1 MISKTK
7 LRDHK
12 KIDED
17 HENII
22 REIKNLK
29 TELQERELS
38 LPAHSIRPHQLLII
52 EELENRLHELEER
65 LRLGGREKSRK
76 EEK

>member
-1 MISKTK
+1 M
-7 LRDHK
+7 D
-12 KIDED
+12 DD
-17 HENII
+17 HENMI

-38 LPAHSIRPHQLLII
+38 LSAHSVRPHQLLII
-52 EELENRLHELEER
+52 EELENRLHELEEK
-65 LRLGGREKSRK
+65 LRLQGREKSRK

>member
-1 MISKTK
+1 M
-7 LRDHK
+7 
-12 KIDED
+12 DED
-17 HENII
+17 RENII

-76 EEK
+76 ERK

>member
-1 MISKTK
+1 M
-7 LRDHK
+7 
-12 KIDED
+12 DED
-17 HENII
+17 RENMI

-38 LPAHSIRPHQLLII
+38 LPAHSLRPRQLLII

-65 LRLGGREKSRK
+65 LRLWGREKSRK

>member
-1 MISKTK
+1 M
-7 LRDHK
+7 
-12 KIDED
+12 DED
-17 HENII
+17 RENMI

-65 LRLGGREKSRK
+65 LRLWGREKCRK